1 MRVNIVSITE
11 YIGFFLL
18 KVKFVFHVSV
28 LLSLNTVL
36 RMDHTTTIVLLN
48 TLYYTLLKN
57 KYSHIKVIRN
67 KNSFI

>member
-11 YIGFFLL
+11 YIGVFLL

-48 TLYYTLLKN
+48 TVQIHYTILY
-57 KYSHIKVIRN
+57 
-67 KNSFI
+67 